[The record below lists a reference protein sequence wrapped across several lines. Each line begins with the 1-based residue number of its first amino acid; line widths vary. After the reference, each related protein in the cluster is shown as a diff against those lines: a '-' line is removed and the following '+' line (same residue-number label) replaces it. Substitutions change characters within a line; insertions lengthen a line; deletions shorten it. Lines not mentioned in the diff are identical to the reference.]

1 MKEIIDILLDEDRSL
16 DELPMWVY
24 GLVLPAALVTITGIA
39 GWIES
44 LFY

>member
-1 MKEIIDILLDEDRSL
+1 MKEIIDILLDNDRSL
-16 DELPMWVY
+16 GDLPLLVY
-24 GLVLPAALVTITGIA
+24 GLVLPAALITIMGIV